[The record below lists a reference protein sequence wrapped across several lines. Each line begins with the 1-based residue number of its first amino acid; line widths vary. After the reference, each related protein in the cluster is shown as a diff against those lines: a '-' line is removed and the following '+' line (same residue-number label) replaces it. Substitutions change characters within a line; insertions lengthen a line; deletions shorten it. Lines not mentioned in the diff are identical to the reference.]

1 MGIILITFK
10 LPIKMKLKIYL
21 YTLGLL
27 ALASCKK
34 IDVAQPD
41 FNVSTTKTTF
51 KVGEPVV
58 FSFSGNPDVLSVYRG
73 IAGESYDFRQRVS
86 AQGVPHLNFTS
97 YLLTPGQVNTLRL
110 MASTNFSGKFD
121 AAGVAAATWTDITSR
136 AILSTGADNTASG
149 NIDLSDFKVSGKPV
163 YLAFKYAGYNHPT
176 LKQPNWAIRTFNV
189 NNVLPEGRTSAISVI
204 AQTGWVAVDVKN
216 PSVVWGVPATGQVA
230 INGTAT
236 DATTD
241 DNEDWVISRP
251 YDLSAVSADVGLGL
265 KNASTVL
272 KSYSYTYTAAG
283 TYTVTFIAANASVDA
298 QKAIIKQITL
308 TIEP

>member
-1 MGIILITFK
+1 
-10 LPIKMKLKIYL
+10 MKLKIYL
-21 YTLGLL
+21 YSLCLL

-34 IDVAQPD
+34 LDVAQPEFD
-41 FNVSTTKTTF
+41 VTTNKTTF
-51 KVGEPVV
+51 KVGEPVL
-58 FSFSGNPDVLSVYRG
+58 FSFTGNPDILSVYRG
-73 IAGESYDFRQRVS
+73 IPGENYDFRQRVTV
-86 AQGVPHLNFTS
+86 QGIPQLNFTS

-110 MASTNFSGKFD
+110 MASTDFTGKYD
-121 AAGVAAATWTDITSR
+121 AAGIAAATWTDITSR
-136 AILSTGADNTASG
+136 ATLSTGADNTASG
-149 NIDLSDFKVSGKPV
+149 NIDLSDLKASGKPV
-163 YLAFKYAGYNHPT
+163 YLAFKYVGYNHPT

-189 NNVLPEGRTSAISVI
+189 NNILPEGRISPISVI

-236 DATTD
+236 DATPD

-265 KNASTVL
+265 KNATTVL
-272 KSYSYTYTAAG
+272 GNYSYTYTAAG
-283 TYTVTFIAANASVDA
+283 TYTVTFIASNASVDD
-298 QKAIIKQITL
+298 QKTIVKQITL